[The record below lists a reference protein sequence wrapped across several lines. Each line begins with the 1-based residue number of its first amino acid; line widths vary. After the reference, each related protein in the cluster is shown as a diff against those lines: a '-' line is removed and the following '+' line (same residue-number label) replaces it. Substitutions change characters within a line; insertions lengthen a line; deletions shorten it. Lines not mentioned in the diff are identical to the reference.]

1 MDPVLA
7 AALGVLQGLTEFLP
21 VSSSGHVSMGAF
33 LWGVP
38 DMPLSM
44 VIVVHAGTLLA
55 TLLVVGRDVGQLTV
69 RTAQGI
75 TKPAEYLKTD
85 EGRIVAGVVVA
96 TIPTAIIG
104 LSIKDLVEHWARSPT
119 FIACC
124 FLVTAV
130 VLWTTRRSGGG
141 DKTSL
146 TLLAYTLIGL
156 AQGIAVLP
164 GISRSGMTIAAAMA
178 LGMKPGEAFR
188 FSFLLSLPAV
198 LGAVVLELR
207 DPTVLASLGSAALIA
222 GTVAA
227 VIGWGCLLLLRR
239 LVDGG
244 RLYLFSF
251 YLVPVGLGLL
261 IWDLTRTVSP

>member
-1 MDPVLA
+1 MDPALA
-7 AALGVLQGLTEFLP
+7 ALLGALQGLTEFLP

-33 LWGVP
+33 FWGVP
-38 DMPLSM
+38 DMSLSM

-55 TLLVVGRDVGQLTV
+55 TLLVIGRDVGQLAA
-69 RTAQGI
+69 RTAHGLSS
-75 TKPAEYLKTD
+75 PAAFLKTD
-85 EGRIVAGVVVA
+85 EGRVVAGVVLA
-96 TIPTAIIG
+96 TVPTAIIG
-104 LSIKDLVEHWARSPT
+104 LSIKDLVEHWSRSPT
-119 FIACC
+119 FIASC
-124 FLVTAV
+124 FLVTAA
-130 VLWTTRRSGGG
+130 VLWTTRRSAGGE
-141 DKTSL
+141 KVSL
-146 TLLAYTLIGL
+146 TYVGYALIGV

-198 LGAVVLELR
+198 FGAVVLELR
-207 DPTVLASLGSAALIA
+207 DPSVLASLGTAAWIA
-222 GTVAA
+222 GSVATV
-227 VIGWGCLLLLRR
+227 VGWACLLLLRR

-244 RLYLFSF
+244 RLYAFSF